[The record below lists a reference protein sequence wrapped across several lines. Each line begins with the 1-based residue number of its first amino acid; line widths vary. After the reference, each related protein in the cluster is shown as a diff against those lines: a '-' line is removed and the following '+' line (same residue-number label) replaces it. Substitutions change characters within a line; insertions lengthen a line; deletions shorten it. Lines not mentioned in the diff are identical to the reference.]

1 MDKMEQARA
10 YFASMPA
17 KKRQNPYWVYDSD
30 ADVIR
35 SKETDLPFS
44 LEQVEDVLY
53 GVREYFRTVYLSFGT
68 EAQVLLVHRADAFRL
83 LSNGIPAL
91 DSGWTNFAHYPV
103 RILILPQWNTPG
115 NSVISEAFYQRTIRE
130 KQIVPIARIHSHH
143 RLDAYQSATDYNT
156 LNSGTLEMVL
166 GHIMEK
172 SYEAA
177 YWLDT
182 PGEQTKD
189 KVWKAVGNGSGTY
202 DVRKIKCGCLETVN
216 L

>member
-17 KKRQNPYWVYDSD
+17 KKRQNRYWVYDPD
-30 ADVIR
+30 ADAIR
-35 SKETDLPFS
+35 SRETDQFFS
-44 LEQVEDVLY
+44 LEQAEEVLY
-53 GVREYFRTVYLSFGT
+53 GVREYFRNVYTSFGT
-68 EAQVLLVHRADAFRL
+68 EAQVLIIHQADAPLL
-83 LSNGIPAL
+83 LSKGIPAL
-91 DSGWTNFAHYPV
+91 ENGWANFAHYPV
-103 RILILPQWNTPG
+103 RIFVLPQWNTPG
-115 NSVISEAFYQRTIRE
+115 NSVISEAFYQRVIHE
-130 KQIVPIARIHSHH
+130 QQITPVARIHSHH

-172 SYEAA
+172 SYQAA

-202 DVRKIKCGCLETVN
+202 DVRKIKCGCLEKVN
-216 L
+216 S